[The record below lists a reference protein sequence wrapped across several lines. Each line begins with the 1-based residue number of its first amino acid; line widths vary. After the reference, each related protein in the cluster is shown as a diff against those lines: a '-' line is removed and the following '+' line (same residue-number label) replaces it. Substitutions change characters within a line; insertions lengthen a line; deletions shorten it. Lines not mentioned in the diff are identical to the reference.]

1 MQNISIYDIM
11 SYYKN
16 LESFFNM
23 IKTKKFKS
31 GKFVKIKRFFS
42 KLSINEMIKILK
54 GVYK

>member
-1 MQNISIYDIM
+1 M

-31 GKFVKIKRFFS
+31 GKFVKIKRFFR
-42 KLSINEMIKILK
+42 KLSINEMIKIWK
-54 GVYK
+54 GVDK